1 MVENEKR
8 IWNLIYNIVSFQKIP
23 RWVGRFLIKNISKYY
38 LNDTKLDM
46 LLAVCVPKKMHEKI
60 IYIVLI

>member
-8 IWNLIYNIVSFQKIP
+8 IWNLIYNIVSFQKIK
-23 RWVGRFLIKNISKYY
+23 RAGRFLIKNISKYY

-46 LLAVCVPKKMHEKI
+46 LLAVSVPKKNA
-60 IYIVLI
+60 

>member
-8 IWNLIYNIVSFQKIP
+8 IWNLIYNIVSFQKIK
-23 RWVGRFLIKNISKYY
+23 RVGWFLIKNISKYY

-46 LLAVCVPKKMHEKI
+46 LLAVCLPKKMHEKI
-60 IYIVLI
+60 I

>member
-46 LLAVCVPKKMHEKI
+46 LLAVCVPKKCMRKLFI
-60 IYIVLI
+60 LS